1 MLRAALTVEK
11 RRWLTA
17 SVQQHSHQHAYGS
30 SSSSQAYYQTKVDKA
45 RGNGGSRTSPPP
57 PPRATNAGS
66 SQREGPQ
73 TKKHVPPPR
82 DWSPRRDDSRKDSR
96 SETRTDTRRGDSTPQ
111 TKQYY
116 ARPQERRPVK
126 VKKIKEEELIIPL
139 PPFITVSDLAR
150 VLEIRLRTFQNM
162 MVTAGH
168 TDTRPDLLLSYSDA
182 EILLLESNAS
192 ATPLSTSSANFDIYP
207 RPPAAAADLVERPPV
222 IAIMGHVDHGKT
234 TLLDKLRSASV
245 AAGEAGGITQH
256 VGAFSVEVK
265 GGTSASTKRKITFL
279 DTPGH
284 AAFTKMRGRGAKVT
298 DIVVLVVAS
307 DDGVMPQTK
316 EVLQLIK
323 EVQEEEGSSAAGGL
337 QLVVA
342 LSKVDKPDAN
352 VEKVKSQLFSEGV
365 NIEEFGGD
373 VPCVE
378 ISGKTG
384 QGLDKLQETLVAM
397 SELNDLKAEKK
408 GPAEGFIIESRTE
421 RGLGNTAV
429 VLIKR
434 GVLQVGDYLVA
445 GHGWCKVRRM
455 MDSSAKVV
463 TKVGV
468 PGDAVL
474 VTGWRDL
481 PNAGDLF
488 LGVEDV
494 KNGEKAEELV
504 KKCLESRKRVE
515 ERRKLGQDVLVINEN
530 RRIDA
535 EERDTKSRLEF
546 EERRRNRLERL
557 AKTEGGLTE
566 EQRQEI
572 ADQEEALL
580 LQKEKS
586 SVDLLSSNMKE
597 LRLVVRAD
605 YSGTV
610 EAVVG
615 AISGIGNS
623 EVKVK
628 IVSAGVGEPS
638 EGDVA
643 MAQAV
648 EGQVIGFNVK
658 ATRSLQNVAAKA
670 QPSVKIHC
678 DDVIYRLMTY
688 VTEQCVALLPVLTKP
703 RIVGEATIQEVFN
716 INVKN
721 RVFKNV
727 AGCRVTNGTIS
738 KNQLVRVLRVEK
750 SYSSGGGN
758 KGNEEDDEERKIIF
772 QGRLE
777 SLKQVKKEVDEMK
790 RGTECGLS
798 FENFQDFKKGDFVQS
813 FFHED
818 IQRSL

>member
-1 MLRAALTVEK
+1 MLRAALAIERK
-11 RRWLTA
+11 GRPLA
-17 SVQQHSHQHAYGS
+17 FPLLSNACGS
-30 SSSSQAYYQTKVDKA
+30 SSSSSSSHALYQTKVDS
-45 RGNGGSRTSPPP
+45 RGRGGSTGRPPP
-57 PPRATNAGS
+57 PPQSKTSAT
-66 SQREGPQ
+66 SQRDTG
-73 TKKHVPPPR
+73 KKRVPPAR
-82 DWSPRRDDSRKDSR
+82 DWTPREEPRNRQEATKAKQQYVKPIERKL
-96 SETRTDTRRGDSTPQ
+96 T
-111 TKQYY
+111 
-116 ARPQERRPVK
+116 K
-126 VKKIKEEELIIPL
+126 VKRIKEEELIIPL

-150 VLEIRLRTFQNM
+150 VLNVRLRSFQNTM
-162 MVTAGH
+162 ITAGL
-168 TDTRPDLLLSYSDA
+168 TDTRPDLLLPYSDA
-182 EILLLESNAS
+182 EILLLESNAT
-192 ATPLSTSSANFDIYP
+192 ATPLSTASNNFDIYP
-207 RPPAAAADLVERPPV
+207 RPPAAASDLEERPPV

-265 GGTSASTKRKITFL
+265 GGTTTSSKRVITFL

-284 AAFTKMRGRGAKVT
+284 AAFTKMRGRGAKIT

-323 EVQEEEGSSAAGGL
+323 EVQEEEGSNAAGGL

-342 LSKVDKPDAN
+342 LSKVDKQDAN
-352 VEKVKSQLFSEGV
+352 VERVKSQLFSEGV

-384 QGLDKLQETLVAM
+384 QGLDKLQDTLVAM
-397 SELNDLKAEKK
+397 SELNDLKAERK
-408 GPAEGFIIESRTE
+408 GPAEGFVIESRVE
-421 RGLGNTAV
+421 RGLGSTAL

-434 GVLQVGDYLVA
+434 GILQVGDYLVA
-445 GHGWCKVRRM
+445 GHGWSKVRKM
-455 MDSSAKVV
+455 LDSSGQIVV
-463 TKVGV
+463 KKGF

-481 PNAGDLF
+481 PKAGDLF
-488 LGVEDV
+488 LGVEDI

-504 KKCLESRKRVE
+504 KRCLESRKRVE
-515 ERRKLGQDVLVINEN
+515 ERRKLGQDVLAINEN
-530 RRIDA
+530 RRVEA
-535 EERDTKSRLEF
+535 EERERAARLEF
-546 EERRRNRLERL
+546 EERRRLRLERL
-557 AKTEGGLTE
+557 AKTEGGLTD
-566 EQRQEI
+566 EQLQELL
-572 ADQEEALL
+572 DQEESALE
-580 LQKEKS
+580 QEEKS
-586 SVDLLSSNMKE
+586 TTELKSANVKE

-615 AISGIGNS
+615 AIAGIGNH

-628 IVSAGVGEPS
+628 IVSAGVGEPN
-638 EGDVA
+638 EGDIA

-648 EGQVIGFNVK
+648 EGQVLGFNVK
-658 ATRSLQNVAAKA
+658 ASRSLQNAAAKV
-670 QPSVKIHC
+670 QPSVKVHC

-703 RIVGEATIQEVFN
+703 RIAGEATIQQVFS
-716 INVKN
+716 INVKG
-721 RVFKNV
+721 RTFKNV

-738 KNQLVRVLRVEK
+738 KSQLVRVLRLK
-750 SYSSGGGN
+750 GSGG
-758 KGNEEDDEERKIIF
+758 KGEGGRKENDGGDGEEDKREIIY
-772 QGRLE
+772 QGRLD

-798 FENFQDFKKGDFVQS
+798 FENFQGFQKGDFVQS
-813 FFHED
+813 YFNEE
-818 IQRSL
+818 IKRSL

>member
-1 MLRAALTVEK
+1 MTQSLLLQGSCSSA
-11 RRWLTA
+11 
-17 SVQQHSHQHAYGS
+17 GPIS
-30 SSSSQAYYQTKVDKA
+30 SSSSQALYQTRTDD
-45 RGNGGSRTSPPP
+45 RRPGNKSGRPPP
-57 PPRATNAGS
+57 IVTEARNDRPGQGQRQAIKKRLPPA
-66 SQREGPQ
+66 
-73 TKKHVPPPR
+73 R
-82 DWSPRRDDSRKDSR
+82 DWGPKKGNDTSPRRKADSRYSNQFNEEPRKKIDHRQSNQ
-96 SETRTDTRRGDSTPQ
+96 PI
-111 TKQYY
+111 KQ
-116 ARPQERRPVK
+116 PERKPIK
-126 VKKIKEEELIIPL
+126 VKEIKQEDIIIPL

-150 VLEIRLRTFQNM
+150 VLNVRLKLFQNVM
-162 MVTAGH
+162 ITAGH
-168 TDTRPDLLLSYSDA
+168 TDTRPDLLLPYSDA
-182 EILLLESNAS
+182 EILLLESNAT
-192 ATPLSTSSANFDIYP
+192 ATPLSTSSNSFDIYP
-207 RPPAAAADLVERPPV
+207 RPPALESELVERPPV

-265 GGTSASTKRKITFL
+265 GGTTASSTRTITFL

-298 DIVVLVVAS
+298 DIVVLVVAA

-323 EVQEEEGSSAAGGL
+323 EVHEEEGPNASGGL

-342 LSKVDKPDAN
+342 LSKVDKADAN
-352 VEKVKSQLFSEGV
+352 VEKVKTQLFSEGV

-408 GPAEGFIIESRTE
+408 GAAEGFVIESRVE
-421 RGLGNTAV
+421 KGLGNTAV

-434 GVLQVGDYLVA
+434 GALNVGDYLVA
-445 GHGWCKVRRM
+445 GQGWCKVRRM
-455 MDSSAKVV
+455 MDSSGKVV
-463 TKVGV
+463 LQTGY

-474 VTGWRDL
+474 VTGWRHL
-481 PNAGDLF
+481 PNAGDLL
-488 LGVEDV
+488 LGVEDSE
-494 KNGEKAEELV
+494 NGVKAEDLV

-515 ERRKLGQDVLVINEN
+515 ERRRLGQDVLMINEN
-530 RRIDA
+530 RRMEA
-535 EERDTKSRLEF
+535 EERERASRKEF
-546 EERRRNRLERL
+546 EEKRRLRLERL
-557 AKTEGGLTE
+557 AKTEGGLTQEQLE
-566 EQRQEI
+566 EL
-572 ADQEEALL
+572 AAQEESN
-580 LQKEKS
+580 LQKEERSTFDIKS
-586 SVDLLSSNMKE
+586 ANVKE

-615 AISGIGNS
+615 AISGIGNN

-638 EGDVA
+638 EGDIA
-643 MAQAV
+643 MAQAA
-648 EGQVIGFNVK
+648 EGLIIGFNVK
-658 ATRSLQNVAAKA
+658 ASRSLQNAAAKA
-670 QPSVKIHC
+670 QPAVKIHC

-688 VTEQCVALLPVLTKP
+688 VTEQCIALLPTLTKP
-703 RIVGEATIQEVFN
+703 RIVGEATVQEVFS
-716 INVKN
+716 INVKS
-721 RVFKNV
+721 RTFKNV

-738 KNQLVRVLRVEK
+738 KNQLVRVLRLEK
-750 SYSSGGGN
+750 GTDKDG
-758 KGNEEDDEERKIIF
+758 DDKEEERKVIYE
-772 QGRLE
+772 GRLD

-790 RGTECGLS
+790 RGTECGLA
-798 FENFQDFKKGDFVQS
+798 FVDFQDFKKGDFVQS
-813 FFHED
+813 YYNEE